1 MEAHDGLSAAISARA
16 GFKALWAS
24 GLSISSSLGYRD
36 ANEASWTQV
45 VDVVERMADAS
56 GLPILVDGDSGFGN
70 FNNAR
75 LLATKLQQRGASG
88 VCLEDKG
95 FPKMNSFIGN
105 RHPLADID
113 EFSGRLRAVKD
124 AVPEMVLV
132 ARIEALIAGYGLEE
146 ALVRAH
152 AYADAGADAILIHSR
167 KSDAAEILEFSKQW
181 GGKLPVVIV
190 PTKYYKH
197 SLVSV
202 HWEARISTV
211 YLGQSQYAGCNQAMR
226 ATCGRILSGRKHCK
240 RVEPDVATLE
250 KFSASCA
257 TTSSRPQKT
266 VIFRNTQVPERSL
279 ILKAACS
286 TPFSMEA
293 HMLCAQRTD
302 MFKSSGTAVVHE
314 RGGKSRRHAA
324 DCRSYRRRNLGL
336 TLHRRLATSR
346 QFKGH
351 QSIYRYDRI

>member
-1 MEAHDGLSAAISARA
+1 MNELVSSLHDTIVSLNTSDKSLSALIRSEELEFVMEAHDGLSAAIAARA

-36 ANEASWTQV
+36 ANEASWTQI

-124 AVPEMVLV
+124 TVPEMVLV

-167 KSDAAEILEFSKQW
+167 KSDAAEILEFTKQW

-190 PTKYYKH
+190 PTKYYKTP
-197 SLVSV
+197 VSV
-202 HWEARISTV
+202 YREARISTV
-211 YLGQSQYAGCNQAMR
+211 IWANHNMRAAIAAMR
-226 ATCGRILSGRKHCK
+226 ATCGRILAEESIAS
-240 RVEPDVATLE
+240 VEPDVATLE
-250 KFSASCA
+250 EVF
-257 TTSSRPQKT
+257 
-266 VIFRNTQVPERSL
+266 
-279 ILKAACS
+279 
-286 TPFSMEA
+286 
-293 HMLCAQRTD
+293 
-302 MFKSSGTAVVHE
+302 
-314 RGGKSRRHAA
+314 
-324 DCRSYRRRNLGL
+324 GL
-336 TLHRRLATSR
+336 LRYDELATAED
-346 QFKGH
+346 
-351 QSIYRYDRI
+351 RYLPKHAGT